1 MKSILLQLAALT
13 LASVPVSALT
23 VGFEDLPFPPAPNG
37 TTGLQYA
44 TASGDGS
51 LYSGIVWDSR
61 VVVAGSQYRVDTAT
75 PGPLFGLPHS
85 GAHFITNESSM
96 DGGNGITLATT
107 MVLTGGWFGQVEYY
121 GFGGGADAITIHA
134 LNGSTSLG
142 FVTFTLPES
151 NAGQPEPLSFVDTS
165 SFTGLSGITGYR
177 IDRNSPEPFADNWV
191 ADDLQFVPVPEP
203 RAMAMAAGIL
213 MVGFAAWRRCSR

>member
-1 MKSILLQLAALT
+1 MKSILLHLAALSF
-13 LASVPVSALT
+13 ASVPVSALT
-23 VGFEDLPFPPAPNG
+23 VGFEDLPFPPAPDG

-61 VVVAGSQYRVDTAT
+61 VIVVGSQYRVDTAT

-85 GAHFITNESSM
+85 GDHFITNETSG

-142 FVTFTLPES
+142 FVTFTLPDVVS
-151 NAGQPEPLSFVDTS
+151 GQPEALSFVDTS
-165 SFTGLSGITGYR
+165 SFTALSGITGYR
-177 IDRNSPEPFADNWV
+177 IDHHAPVPSADNWV
-191 ADDLQFVPVPEP
+191 ADDLRFAPVPEP
-203 RAMAMAAGIL
+203 RAMALATGLL

>member
-1 MKSILLQLAALT
+1 MDPRAFPKILDVQIDTSSGLHYYSIDTLPMDHIATRKPSALKPVKKVT
-13 LASVPVSALT
+13 LAPLKEVIFYD
-23 VGFEDLPFPPAPNG
+23 FE
-37 TTGLQYA
+37 
-44 TASGDGS
+44 
-51 LYSGIVWDSR
+51 
-61 VVVAGSQYRVDTAT
+61 
-75 PGPLFGLPHS
+75 LPHD
-85 GAHFITNESSM
+85 HFITNESSM
-96 DGGNGITLATT
+96 DGGNGITLTTT
-107 MVLTGGWFGQVEYY
+107 MVLTGGSFGQVEYY

-177 IDRNSPEPFADNWV
+177 IDRNTPAPFADNWV

-203 RAMAMAAGIL
+203 YLKIFDSLLASSKIEPSESSTLCMKHAEA
-213 MVGFAAWRRCSR
+213 